1 MRRIIKLKGAMRLY
15 LNWPIFLTIL
25 LICMNLS
32 ILTVDKTAAG
42 LMAIFVLIYAVIA
55 FLLYFVKKPLIVS
68 EMVRFAAGYSQVQR
82 RLLKELAIPY
92 AVMDTEGAILWA
104 NDEFMDL
111 AESSPKTK
119 NIKSIIPEIT
129 AEYLPTVESD
139 VSLHVKIGERN
150 FEVCLR
156 VVNTPSFDEDVLWQD
171 MQRHA
176 NELIALYLYDETEI
190 VALQKENEDQKL
202 ITGLLYIDNY
212 EEAFENIDEVRR
224 SLLTAL
230 VDRLHGQ
237 NCLGGKGVQECP
249 IHLTFSRPS
258 TKNLLCGWKKNISA
272 RTSGSPIWRRLLK
285 ISAP

>member
-32 ILTVDKTAAG
+32 ILTVSKKAAG
-42 LMAIFVLIYAVIA
+42 LMAIFVVIYASIA
-55 FLLYFVKKPLIVS
+55 FLLYFVKKPLIVN

-92 AVMDTEGAILWA
+92 VVMDRSGTILWA

-111 AESSPKTK
+111 AEAAPKSK
-119 NIKSIIPEIT
+119 NIKTIIPEIT
-129 AEYLPTVESD
+129 SETLPTVESD
-139 VSLHVKIGERN
+139 VSLHVEVGERN
-150 FEVCLR
+150 YEVILR
-156 VVNTPSFDEDVLWQD
+156 VVNTPSFDEDILWQE
-171 MQRHA
+171 MHRHN
-176 NELIALYLYDETEI
+176 NELVALYLYDETEI
-190 VALQKENEDQKL
+190 VSLQKENEDQKL

-230 VDRLHGQ
+230 VDRKI
-237 NCLGGKGVQECP
+237 NKYMVS
-249 IHLTFSRPS
+249 IDAII
-258 TKNLLCGWKKNISA
+258 KKLEKDKYIFVFQPHFFFMKIPRIGTISM
-272 RTSGSPIWRRLLK
+272 
-285 ISAP
+285 